1 MSIWQLKRW
10 LDRYTEDLEG
20 SPGGTRSK
28 EHTCQ
33 WRRHGNLGLLHHRRV
48 YYCLYHQG
56 RLSFTSEKDPEEAAK
71 EEQAAAEKGCDLGRI
86 SGWTDCSSSWAD
98 GYSAWGH
105 RLVSRRTGAP
115 CRHRPAVPCWGL
127 ELSSGH
133 WSLIRS
139 FHPSGP
145 WMRKSHLRVGL
156 KLLSYRLFN
165 RERK

>member
-1 MSIWQLKRW
+1 MHESEKWKWKWSCVRLFTTPWTAAYQAPPSMGFSRQEYWSGVPLPSLK
-10 LDRYTEDLEG
+10 
-20 SPGGTRSK
+20 
-28 EHTCQ
+28 
-33 WRRHGNLGLLHHRRV
+33 
-48 YYCLYHQG
+48 
-56 RLSFTSEKDPEEAAK
+56 KDPEEAAK

-86 SGWTDCSSSWAD
+86 SGWMDCSSSWAD

-127 ELSSGH
+127 EPSSGH

-139 FHPSGP
+139 FHHSGP

-156 KLLSYRLFN
+156 KLSSYRLFN